1 VSAPGIWIVFPI
13 IAAIPLFLFR
23 KRYWVVCIIQTGI
36 CASLSLIAA
45 ISQFSIEG
53 DITFL
58 GAQISPSLGILGRLL
73 LIEPNYKM
81 VILAFNIFLGIW
93 TFSLYIHQIESYLVP
108 LGLVFNSLLISTISI
123 SPFLYSGLVLEIAV
137 IVSIPIL
144 VGRTEKKFKG
154 ISRYLINFS
163 VGMVFILL
171 AGWYLAGGEISPI
184 NDEQLIQATLILG
197 LGFVFWLAVFPVH
210 TWIPILS
217 EEISPV
223 NSFYVLILLPLATM
237 ILLLKYLNGFSWL
250 RSFPIVFDALALFGS
265 TMCFTGAILTVF
277 QKNIRR
283 AAGYLFL
290 YSSGVIL
297 IAISLSTSNGYLLVT
312 HLFLLRFI
320 VLTMLAW
327 MVVLL
332 ESKLQDQDIRHF
344 EGSFFEFPIII
355 SGLIVSIF
363 SLIGMPLTP
372 GFPIMQALI
381 ASVSETNTVSA
392 TILLVSMLLLSV
404 HFIRW
409 IYFFTKS
416 EYQQRISFE
425 DKKILFFTAGFFLI
439 CLVAGLFPSKIYSA
453 FETIISGYEFLVQ

>member
-1 VSAPGIWIVFPI
+1 M
-13 IAAIPLFLFR
+13 
-23 KRYWVVCIIQTGI
+23 
-36 CASLSLIAA
+36 
-45 ISQFSIEG
+45 EG
-53 DITFL
+53 EITFL
-58 GAQISPSLGILGRLL
+58 GAQISPSLGILGRLI

-81 VILAFNIFLGIW
+81 VIIAFNMFLGVW

-123 SPFLYSGLVLEIAV
+123 SPFLYSGLILEIAV

-144 VGRTEKKFKG
+144 IGRTEKKFKG
-154 ISRYLINFS
+154 IARYLINFS

-210 TWIPILS
+210 SWIPILS

-250 RSFPIVFDALALFGS
+250 RSFSIVYDALGLFGS
-265 TMCFTGAILTVF
+265 IMCFTGAIWAIF

-283 AAGYLFL
+283 TAGYLVLF
-290 YSSGVIL
+290 SSGLIL
-297 IAISLSTSNGYLLVT
+297 ISLSLSTLNGYILAT
-312 HLFLLRFI
+312 HLFLHRFI

-327 MVVLL
+327 MIIIL
-332 ESKLQDQDIRHF
+332 ENNFQDQDLRRF
-344 EGSFFEFPIII
+344 EGSFYEFPMII
-355 SGLIVSIF
+355 SGLIVSLF

-372 GFPIMQALI
+372 GFPIIQALI
-381 ASVSETNTVSA
+381 ASASEINFLSA
-392 TILLVSMLLLSV
+392 MTLFASMLILSIN
-404 HFIRW
+404 FIRW

-416 EYQQRISFE
+416 EYQQRVSIE
-425 DKKILFFTAGFFLI
+425 NKKIIYFTAVFLLL
-439 CLVAGLFPSKIYSA
+439 CLVVGLFPSKTYSA
-453 FETIISGYEFLVQ
+453 FESIISGYEFLVQ